1 MNDSWTD
8 YPISVIHWA
17 LQSLFGRLIVVV
29 LVIALGCGFGV
40 AFADR
45 SISGF
50 FVGLF
55 MFPLIALPG
64 LLVSVGLFV
73 LPITLLFTC
82 MFVIH
87 EWPKW
92 TLALPFVL
100 NLWLAYDYMDYALYR
115 SPDAKMRREMVAA
128 LEESAREEQ
137 RRAEKRRQHEA
148 EEAAAED

>member
-29 LVIALGCGFGV
+29 LVITLACGFGV

-115 SPDAKMRREMVAA
+115 SPDAKMVSVNATPMNSLLKQLLPCEGSVFA
-128 LEESAREEQ
+128 LPVTIAWW
-137 RRAEKRRQHEA
+137 
-148 EEAAAED
+148 